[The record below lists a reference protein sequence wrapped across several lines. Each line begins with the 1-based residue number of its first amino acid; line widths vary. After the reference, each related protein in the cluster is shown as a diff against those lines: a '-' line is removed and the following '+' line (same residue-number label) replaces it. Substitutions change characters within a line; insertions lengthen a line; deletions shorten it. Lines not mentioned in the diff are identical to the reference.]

1 MPNGNGTRVRYT
13 ARFLK
18 SAGRLEKRIA
28 EKLAERDRLF
38 RKNPFDSILDT
49 HKLHGRWKGYWAYSV
64 DYRYR
69 VIFIF
74 GDIKTATYYDVGPH
88 PIYGEGE

>member
-1 MPNGNGTRVRYT
+1 MPNGNGIKVRHT

-18 SAGRLEKRIA
+18 SAKRLEKQLSG
-28 EKLAERDRLF
+28 KLKERDRLF
-38 RKNPFDSILDT
+38 RQNPFHPRLNT

-74 GDIKTATYYDVGPH
+74 EDVAVVTYYEVGPH
-88 PIYGEGE
+88 PIYESG